1 MSYGGNCIKHISIH
15 YIIMHQQQGLD
26 IFAEAQLS
34 SEMAVLASIA
44 YGYSR
49 VMALLSSGVPD
60 H

>member
-1 MSYGGNCIKHISIH
+1 
-15 YIIMHQQQGLD
+15 MHQQQGLD
-26 IFAEAQLS
+26 KFAEAQLS
-34 SEMAVLASIA
+34 PEMAVLTSIA